1 MYPSQDLDVCVFGTR
16 LLGKWLTGLQTGC
29 SIVLDSQTQRSCV
42 VLRYRQE
49 AAWMPVCSSCAKFCL
64 WNFFKNDICKWC
76 IKRLFFQET
85 NSWTEDFF
93 FPQSFVVVWLGFFS
107 LVTCIFFGVSLF
119 FLAPWCVLVEKKNQT
134 PNAFS
139 ASGGLG
145 YANLSWIAEELI
157 TLAYSSHTKE
167 TDLSSLPSVC
177 LLRNSVLGWQYKAKW
192 RKNEKPALSKVRERG
207 VRKEKAL
214 LVLQPNKLLTAIF
227 LIGVSHWFCSH

>member
-1 MYPSQDLDVCVFGTR
+1 
-16 LLGKWLTGLQTGC
+16 
-29 SIVLDSQTQRSCV
+29 
-42 VLRYRQE
+42 
-49 AAWMPVCSSCAKFCL
+49 MPICSSCAKFCQWRL
-64 WNFFKNDICKWC
+64 IKNGICRLCIKCPFFKQGILEQKVFSLHKVLWW
-76 IKRLFFQET
+76 FG
-85 NSWTEDFF
+85 WDFF
-93 FPQSFVVVWLGFFS
+93 FSSYLY
-107 LVTCIFFGVSLF
+107 FFGVSLF
-119 FLAPWCVLVEKKNQT
+119 FLAPWCVLVEKKNPT

-167 TDLSSLPSVC
+167 TDLSSLPPVC

-227 LIGVSHWFCSH
+227 LIGVSHCFYSH